1 MINKKA
7 WEKSFRQVN
16 GRDPNENE
24 YQKAVLHGLVKEPDT
39 RTRSP
44 KKAYIIIGI
53 IVGAFLLIVITFL
66 STLLLFPVPK
76 SNHTESF
83 NTGSVESVSSSSSS
97 SQSSSSDTSQQDLT
111 TWKNLSLNEQIA
123 LLAQSYTAINPQTT
137 LLSADKIAM
146 TANDDKGVNDGFIQW
161 YDNTHNL
168 NRLDVLIDNETISF
182 SYIGPTGQ
190 SERKKDKIGTILS
203 TYFQTNT
210 AKQTTEAL
218 ALKMVTPVELYKSNV
233 SEKDLDIAA
242 ISNGDISSL
251 VGSWENGH
259 GDVITIN
266 ADKTAIVTFDKAPHP
281 YNIFTTS
288 KHINNGD
295 IPSIGMGPSSGEI
308 GGAAL
313 ALFRIDFKN
322 PDGDQSDTT
331 KSRLLM
337 TQSRGNFPTNS
348 YYYRK

>member
-7 WEKSFRQVN
+7 WEKSFKQVN
-16 GRDPNENE
+16 GRDPNEKE
-24 YQKAVLHGLVKEPDT
+24 YQKAVLHGLVREPDT
-39 RTRSP
+39 RTSSS
-44 KKAYIIIGI
+44 KKTYIIIGI

-97 SQSSSSDTSQQDLT
+97 LPSRSSDTSEQNIS
-111 TWKNLSLNEQIA
+111 TWETLSLNEQIA
-123 LLAQSYTAINPQTT
+123 LLAQSYTAINPQTSI
-137 LLSADKIAM
+137 LSADKIAM
-146 TANDDKGVNDGFIQW
+146 TANGDKGVNDGFIQW
-161 YDNTHNL
+161 YDNTHTL
-168 NRLDVLIDNETISF
+168 HRLDVLIDNETISF

-308 GGAAL
+308 GGAVL

-322 PDGDQSDTT
+322 PDGDQSDAT
-331 KSRLLM
+331 KPRLLM

>member
-16 GRDPNENE
+16 GRDPNEKE

-39 RTRSP
+39 RTSGS
-44 KKAYIIIGI
+44 KKTYIIIGI
-53 IVGAFLLIVITFL
+53 IIGAFLLIVITFL

-76 SNHTESF
+76 SDHTKSF

-97 SQSSSSDTSQQDLT
+97 LPSRSSDNSEQNIN
-111 TWKNLSLNEQIA
+111 TWEKLSLNEQIA
-123 LLAQSYTAINPQTT
+123 LLAQSYTAINSQTS

-146 TANDDKGVNDGFIQW
+146 TANGDKGVNDGFIQW
-161 YDNTHNL
+161 YDSSHTLH
-168 NRLDVLIDNETISF
+168 RLDVLINNETISF
-182 SYIGPTGQ
+182 SYISPTGQ
-190 SERKKDKIGTILS
+190 SERKRDKIGTILS

-210 AKQTTEAL
+210 AKQTTKAL

-251 VGSWENGH
+251 VGSWENGN

-266 ADKTAIVTFDKAPHP
+266 ADRSMSSAQSGQQASTNLKIAPKGSESKIPYIVVAP
-281 YNIFTTS
+281 
-288 KHINNGD
+288 D
-295 IPSIGMGPSSGEI
+295 SSGI
-308 GGAAL
+308 GGFVFT
-313 ALFRIDFKN
+313 LFKIDFKN
-322 PDGDQSDTT
+322 PYGDQSDS
-331 KSRLLM
+331 KRPRIAG
-337 TQSRGNFPTNS
+337 TQNPGNFTPDT

>member
-16 GRDPNENE
+16 GRDPNEKE

-39 RTRSP
+39 RTSSS
-44 KKAYIIIGI
+44 KKTYIIIGI

-97 SQSSSSDTSQQDLT
+97 LPSRSSDTSEQNIS
-111 TWKNLSLNEQIA
+111 TWETLSLNEQIA
-123 LLAQSYTAINPQTT
+123 LLAQSYMAINPQTSI
-137 LLSADKIAM
+137 LSADKIAM
-146 TANDDKGVNDGFIQW
+146 TANGDKGVNDGFIQW
-161 YDNTHNL
+161 YDNTHTL
-168 NRLDVLIDNETISF
+168 HRLDVLIDNETISF

-218 ALKMVTPVELYKSNV
+218 ALKMVTPVELYKS
-233 SEKDLDIAA
+233 KDSNNALS
-242 ISNGDISSL
+242 ISKNLVNEGEILSGNYSSL
-251 VGSWENGH
+251 NGIWKNSH
-259 GDVITIN
+259 DEQLIIDNGT
-266 ADKTAIVTFDKAPHP
+266 VTD
-281 YNIFTTS
+281 
-288 KHINNGD
+288 NNQKYSL
-295 IPSIGMGPSSGEI
+295 ISPKKI
-308 GGAAL
+308 
-313 ALFRIDFKN
+313 
-322 PDGDQSDTT
+322 
-331 KSRLLM
+331 
-337 TQSRGNFPTNS
+337 
-348 YYYRK
+348 

>member
-16 GRDPNENE
+16 GRDPNEKE
-24 YQKAVLHGLVKEPDT
+24 YQKAVLHGLVREPDT
-39 RTRSP
+39 RTSSS
-44 KKAYIIIGI
+44 KKTYIIIGI

-83 NTGSVESVSSSSSS
+83 NTGSVESLSSSSSS
-97 SQSSSSDTSQQDLT
+97 LPSRSSDTSEQNIS
-111 TWKNLSLNEQIA
+111 TWETLSLNEQIA
-123 LLAQSYTAINPQTT
+123 LLAQSYTAINPQTSI
-137 LLSADKIAM
+137 LSADKIAM
-146 TANDDKGVNDGFIQW
+146 TANGDKGVNDGFIQW
-161 YDNTHNL
+161 YDNTHTL
-168 NRLDVLIDNETISF
+168 HRLDVLIDNETISF

-308 GGAAL
+308 GGAVL
-313 ALFRIDFKN
+313 SLFRIDFKN
-322 PDGDQSDTT
+322 PDGDQSDAT
-331 KSRLLM
+331 KPRLIM